1 MNKIIIG
8 FSKPKKFKPFAAA
21 IMLGYGTPY
30 DHVYIKFNSSF
41 FSRELIYQASKT
53 LVNFMGTGVFND
65 ENLIVRE
72 YQLSISDHQMKD
84 LIQFCIDNVGKPYS
98 MKEAL
103 GLGLV
108 RLCELFG
115 KKIRNPFRGSNDT
128 YVCSVLASYVLQFFT
143 DNKLEKDFQDMSP
156 KDVWNHLERIKAT
169 T

>member
-53 LVNFMGTGVFND
+53 LVNFMGLDIFNK

-72 YQLSISDHQMKD
+72 YPISISDHQMKD

-115 KKIRNPFRGSNDT
+115 KKIKNPFRGSNET
-128 YVCSVLASYVLQFFT
+128 YVCSVLASYVLQAFT

-156 KDVWNHLERIKAT
+156 KDVWDFLEMQNNNE
-169 T
+169 